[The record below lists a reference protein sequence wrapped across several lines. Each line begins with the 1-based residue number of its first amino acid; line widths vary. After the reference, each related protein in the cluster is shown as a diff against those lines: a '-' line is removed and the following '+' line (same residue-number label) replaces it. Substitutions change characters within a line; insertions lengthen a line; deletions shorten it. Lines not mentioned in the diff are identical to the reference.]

1 MAKLKSKNLNLDI
14 FLKVNKT
21 VIKIK
26 DSPGHTDDK
35 VDIYAKLEI
44 FRNIN
49 NDELGNL
56 DVRGDKLVR

>member
-1 MAKLKSKNLNLDI
+1 MPRKFTVYSDSVKVLAKLKSKNLNLGI

-35 VDIYAKLEI
+35 VDIYAK
-44 FRNIN
+44 
-49 NDELGNL
+49 
-56 DVRGDKLVR
+56 